1 METSKTTL
9 IEAPASLVFKVLLDV
24 DLARVWMPG
33 LIHYEAISTSE
44 NMVGST
50 YRSRFD
56 INGHKFEQIS
66 EIKGYVEN
74 QSVEWLS
81 TTKYCDGKVNYF
93 LTSISDIR
101 TEFKHTSQCQHK
113 GLTKILAWLTKS
125 KTKKVTEDYNEEL
138 HENFKTLVEK
148 EYASGIAS

>member
-1 METSKTTL
+1 METFKTTL
-9 IEAPASLVFKVLLDV
+9 IEAPASLVFKILLDV
-24 DLARVWMPG
+24 DLATVWAPG
-33 LIHYEAISTSE
+33 LTHYEVISKNK

-56 INGHKFEQIS
+56 INGYKFEQVS

-74 QSVEWLS
+74 QSVEWLATS
-81 TTKYCDGKVNYF
+81 KFCDGKVNYL
-93 LTSISDIR
+93 LTAISDTR
-101 TEFKHTSQCQHK
+101 TEFKHTSHCKYK

-125 KTKKVTEDYNEEL
+125 KTKKVSEDYNEEL

-148 EYASGIAS
+148 EYTSGIA